1 MNIKANTCM
10 VERQLGDVE
19 RTKADTRLLTE
30 KIGYSARVDIEEGI
44 RNFVIWYNDY
54 YGEEK

>member
-1 MNIKANTCM
+1 M

-54 YGEEK
+54 YGEEKWI